1 MHVFIFIN
9 NKAKPELS
17 RQVEVP
23 GCSDVAAGV
32 EMLSGRYRGLLTPP
46 VTGHWAQYLIIAGSA
61 GSRSSNWH
69 QQQPSSASCPA
80 PGPPPR
86 MLGHALVTSTIYAVV
101 QHRASYVLD
110 IKDSTFCPI
119 LFCIPYHTFKSA
131 IYTNVSCVYCQCQHN
146 NTNTGHWPSFKNV
159 F

>member
-1 MHVFIFIN
+1 MHVFIFI
-9 NKAKPELS
+9 KLS
-17 RQVEVP
+17 LSCHGRLR
-23 GCSDVAAGV
+23 CSDVAAGV

-80 PGPPPR
+80 PGPPSR

-101 QHRASYVLD
+101 PVVQHRASYVLN

-119 LFCIPYHTFKSA
+119 LLCIPYHTFKSA

-146 NTNTGHWPSFKNV
+146 NTGHWPSFKNV